1 MKNAKIT
8 LALFDLDLY
17 KATKDEFYLNRFIE
31 TLVSLLRS
39 E

>member
-1 MKNAKIT
+1 MKEARIK

-17 KATKDEFYLNRFIE
+17 EATKDEFYLNRFIE